1 MKKLLLMLLI
11 VILVGVNAHAQE
23 GANKNKEEQPK
34 SKNELFQKRSGSLIT
49 TTTYNLGNVASVDF
63 SIRLAK
69 DELSGEKLSFLIL
82 ETKYYSSYSDSQ
94 TYPVGL
100 DDDEVVAAIKA
111 LEYIRD
117 NLITSTPEHYT
128 ETTFKSRDGARVG
141 AFVSDKKWKL
151 YVKTN
156 TSSQSLKTFDTSKLG
171 DFIDK
176 LKEASGK
183 ISELSK

>member
-1 MKKLLLMLLI
+1 MKKLLLMLLA
-11 VILVGVNAHAQE
+11 VMLVGVNAHAQE
-23 GANKNKEEQPK
+23 VANKEEQTK

-49 TTTYNLGNVASVDF
+49 TTTYDLGNVASVDF
-63 SIRLAK
+63 SVRLAK

-117 NLITSTPEHYT
+117 NLITNTPEHYT

-156 TSSQSLKTFDTSKLG
+156 ASSQSLKTFDTSKLG